1 MKYILEDLL
10 SCKARQIC
18 ALVHIEGQVGINL
31 SVKRFSAAQ
40 YYTMSTSTDGLK
52 LDRFLDFWGLTKGNR
67 GSNSKQLFVLTAKVF
82 GLHFLWNCS
91 SKHSA
96 WYDELDTLYILEW
109 PVVISWSIFLG
120 VCFAVNREFF
130 AIRITFIHKIK
141 EKWPFSRASTYFV
154 VCPCSSQVAIVQW

>member
-40 YYTMSTSTDGLK
+40 YYTDVDINRRSQAWSVF
-52 LDRFLDFWGLTKGNR
+52 RFLRLDKRKWRFKFETVVV
-67 GSNSKQLFVLTAKVF
+67 FTAKVF

-130 AIRITFIHKIK
+130 AIRITFIHKIT
-141 EKWPFSRASTYFV
+141 EKWPLSRASTYFV